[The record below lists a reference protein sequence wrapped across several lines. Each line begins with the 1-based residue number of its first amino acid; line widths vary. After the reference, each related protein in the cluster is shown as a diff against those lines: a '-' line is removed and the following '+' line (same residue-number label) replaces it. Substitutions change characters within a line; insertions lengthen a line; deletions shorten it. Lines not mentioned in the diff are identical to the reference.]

1 VIPEHVPRNSALR
14 GGGRVVGPKGLI
26 TIVSMLGAFIA
37 VVDSSI
43 VNVALPSIRA
53 SIGATLH
60 ETSWIATAYMI
71 SNVVIIPMTG
81 FFQRR
86 IGFRLYFVGSMA
98 LFMVASILCALS
110 WDLTS
115 IVTFRMLQGL
125 GGGALI
131 PTASSLL
138 LDRYP
143 EKDRNMATALF
154 GMGAMAGPML
164 GPSLG
169 GWLTDHFSWHMIF
182 LINVPIGIAEIG
194 LAWIAI
200 REDRSGIVVE
210 PVDWAGI
217 GLLAA
222 WLATLQYILEEGN
235 GAGWLSSPRILWTAV
250 ASAVFFLFFIER
262 ELSTPHP
269 VVNLRFF
276 AGRQYAL
283 STAINMGLGLALF
296 GGLYL
301 FSLYCG
307 VVLNYTA
314 LQSGTVIFYAAI
326 LQMATM
332 PIVGKIASVVDRRL
346 LLALG
351 LGLMVSSLYQ
361 YTAFSGGE
369 GFWNMQFPQLLRAS
383 GMGFVFIS
391 VGTLALDGIAA
402 KDVGDATGLF
412 SLTRELGGSFGVAAL
427 ATVITR
433 QSIVHGS
440 LLGETLSSVS
450 AATGQRLAAIQA
462 YLTHHMA
469 DPARAAGA
477 AHTFLAGDL
486 ARRALVLAFN
496 DAFALT
502 TLSAGLLVVMIPFLR
517 RAAVAEAGGH

>member
-1 VIPEHVPRNSALR
+1 VKPEEVPLNSALR
-14 GGGRVVGPKGLI
+14 GDGRVVGPKWILAA
-26 TIVSMLGAFIA
+26 VSMLGAFIA

-71 SNVVIIPMTG
+71 SNVVVIPMTG

-86 IGFRLYFVGSMA
+86 IGYRAYFVGSVA
-98 LFMVASILCALS
+98 LFTAASVLCAFA
-110 WDLTS
+110 WNLTS

-125 GGGALI
+125 GGGAII

-138 LDRYP
+138 LDRFP
-143 EKDRNMATALF
+143 GRERNMAMGLF

-182 LINVPIGIAEIG
+182 LINVPIGLVEIA
-194 LAWIAI
+194 LAWSFV
-200 REDRSGIVVE
+200 REDRSGVVAR
-210 PVDWAGI
+210 PIDWPGM

-222 WLATLQYILEEGN
+222 WLGTMQYVLEEGN
-235 GAGWLSSPRILWTAV
+235 GEGWFSSPTILWTTV
-250 ASAVFFLFFIER
+250 ASATFFLLFIER
-262 ELSTPHP
+262 ELSAEHP

-276 AGRQYAL
+276 AARQYSL

-332 PIVGKIASVVDRRL
+332 PIVGKIASIVDRRILLTIGL
-346 LLALG
+346 LLMG
-351 LGLMVSSLYQ
+351 SSLYQ
-361 YTAFSGGE
+361 YTSFSGAE
-369 GFWNMQFPQLLRAS
+369 GYWNMQLPQLLRAS

-391 VGTLALDGIAA
+391 VGTLALDGVAA
-402 KDVGDATGLF
+402 DDVGDATGLF
-412 SLTRELGGSFGVAAL
+412 SLTRELGGSIGTAVL
-427 ATVITR
+427 ATLITSR
-433 QSIVHGS
+433 SAIHAS
-440 LLGETLSSVS
+440 TLGEGLSSL
-450 AATGQRLAAIQA
+450 APATMARLDQLQAIALQH
-462 YLTHHMA
+462 TA
-469 DPARAAGA
+469 DAERAARAAQTVLG
-477 AHTFLAGDL
+477 GQL
-486 ARRALVLAFN
+486 ARDSLVLAFN

-502 TLSAGLLVVMIPFLR
+502 TVTAALLLFLIPLLR
-517 RAAVAEAGGH
+517 RVSAAEAAGH